1 MILSR
6 SSSTPIMSSM
16 LDDSQGSS
24 RNSFTSSSSK
34 ENLHKM
40 SLPVGPPHR
49 WCKHI
54 RRVSSENN
62 VKAME
67 TAEEFDQQGDS
78 PVKYIAVNVH
88 ARKSNSMAKPKFE
101 PFLSLSERNNGC
113 KNVYSKNMDDFDLEL
128 EFSFPPVPNNSIDG
142 EDHNT
147 AGFSFFSISNW
158 NMFPAP
164 NSRKKA
170 PAPLCMA
177 IAPDPMIFEHN
188 TCNDSD
194 NGDALQQY
202 YENILKDNPYNPLI
216 LRNYAQYMYKIRGVH
231 KKAEELYSR
240 ALLVE
245 PNDGEILSEFARL
258 RWEVYGE
265 KEAASNYFARAVHA
279 SPQNSDVLAAYASFL
294 WEAEEGEE
302 AHDSIKHRQ
311 QLCETR

>member
-16 LDDSQGSS
+16 LDDGRGSS

-40 SLPVGPPHR
+40 SLPVGPQCR
-49 WCKHI
+49 SCKHI
-54 RRVSSENN
+54 RRVSSESN

-67 TAEEFDQQGDS
+67 TAAEFDHQGDS
-78 PVKYIAVNVH
+78 PMKYIAVNVQ
-88 ARKSNSMAKPKFE
+88 AKRSKSMSKPI
-101 PFLSLSERNNGC
+101 LSVSDRDNGC
-113 KNVYSKNMDDFDLEL
+113 KNVFPKNMDDFDLQL
-128 EFSFPPVPNNSIDG
+128 EFSFPPIPDNSIDG
-142 EDHNT
+142 EDHNN
-147 AGFSFFSISNW
+147 AGFSFFNISNGECFAAF
-158 NMFPAP
+158 NGRK
-164 NSRKKA
+164 NS
-170 PAPLCMA
+170 PTPLCMA
-177 IAPDPMIFEHN
+177 IAPEPMIFKQN
-188 TCNDSD
+188 TWCND
-194 NGDALQQY
+194 NEDALEQY
-202 YENILKDNPYNPLI
+202 YENILKDNPYNPMI
-216 LRNYAQYMYKIRGVH
+216 LRNYAQYMYKVKGVH
-231 KKAEELYSR
+231 RKAEELYST

-311 QLCETR
+311 QLCKTR

>member
-16 LDDSQGSS
+16 LDDGRGSS

-34 ENLHKM
+34 ENLQKI
-40 SLPVGPPHR
+40 SLPVGPSCR
-49 WCKHI
+49 SCKHI

-67 TAEEFDQQGDS
+67 TAEEFDHQGDS
-78 PVKYIAVNVH
+78 PMKYIAVNVH
-88 ARKSNSMAKPKFE
+88 ARKSKSMSKPI
-101 PFLSLSERNNGC
+101 LSVSDRNNGC
-113 KNVYSKNMDDFDLEL
+113 KNMDDLDLEL
-128 EFSFPPVPNNSIDG
+128 EFSFPLMRHNSIDE
-142 EDHNT
+142 EDHNN
-147 AGFSFFSISNW
+147 AGFTFFNISNGEI
-158 NMFPAP
+158 FPATKGREKGP
-164 NSRKKA
+164 TS
-170 PAPLCMA
+170 LCMA
-177 IAPDPMIFEHN
+177 IAPDPMIFEQN
-188 TCNDSD
+188 TCIDND

-202 YENILKDNPYNPLI
+202 YENILKENPYNPMI
-216 LRNYAQYMYKIRGVH
+216 LRNYAQYMYKIKGVH

-302 AHDSIKHRQ
+302 AHDSIKHCQ